1 MTVFG
6 YSPSSSQFS
15 LAAYQEREQVREQQL
30 KQQEEVEKLLSYRA
44 FKDRLTIFL
53 DDLISAP
60 EDTPL
65 CDLTDNNKSYFEP
78 SEKATLSLFSD
89 IYNDQA
95 PAKEILSS
103 FAKVFKWHVNKLQRY
118 HSPETFTLNEWDIE
132 FKEYMN
138 YLRKY
143 RTCIPGT
150 LTWIHEGEY
159 RELWA
164 EDLEEYRLEAIRE
177 EEAERAARLQEEE
190 EERAARAKEERL
202 KESRR
207 QAAVKR
213 KETLL
218 KKKLLAALGEEGGL
232 KSGSVD
238 TVETGSTLTPTAIS
252 TDHTETVLL
261 PSSQVSVP
269 STSASAPSTEISGST
284 EAEGAITPVKL
295 TPAEKR
301 RATMK
306 RKRLERE
313 AEAEAE
319 AQRKANKEDA
329 KPEAVSDG
337 PSPSKKP
344 MIRTNSPKQ
353 QIIKL
358 KIGGSKT
365 A

>member
-15 LAAYQEREQVREQQL
+15 LATYQERGQVREQQI
-30 KQQEEVEKLLSYRA
+30 KQQEEVEKLLSDRA
-44 FKDRLTIFL
+44 FKERLTIFL
-53 DDLISAP
+53 DDLISSP

-65 CDLTDNNKSYFEP
+65 CDLPDNNKTYFEP

-89 IYNDQA
+89 IHNVEA

-103 FAKVFKWHVNKLQRY
+103 FAKVFKWHVDKLQLY
-118 HSPETFTLNEWDIE
+118 HSPEKFTLNKWDIE

-143 RTCIPGT
+143 RKCIPGT

-164 EDLEEYRLEAIRE
+164 EDEEEDRLQAIQE
-177 EEAERAARLQEEE
+177 EEAERAS
-190 EERAARAKEERL
+190 RAKEERL

-213 KETLL
+213 KETLMK
-218 KKKLLAALGEEGGL
+218 KKKLLSALGEEGGL
-232 KSGSVD
+232 KSGSGD
-238 TVETGSTLTPTAIS
+238 IGETASAPTPNPFSTG
-252 TDHTETVLL
+252 HTEAVLL
-261 PSSQVSVP
+261 SRQVSVP
-269 STSASAPSTEISGST
+269 STATSTPSTEISGSI
-284 EAEGAITPVKL
+284 EAEGVTTPVKL

-313 AEAEAE
+313 AEAEEE
-319 AQRKANKEDA
+319 ARRKANKEDDD
-329 KPEAVSDG
+329 KDGEPEAVSDG

-344 MIRTNSPKQ
+344 MIRIESPQ
-353 QIIKL
+353 QRIIKL
-358 KIGGSKT
+358 KFGGSKT